1 MHNNNDVCVKKKENY
16 MNVDI
21 GVNRFLLKDKYNQH

>member
-1 MHNNNDVCVKKKENY
+1 MHNNNDVCVKKYY